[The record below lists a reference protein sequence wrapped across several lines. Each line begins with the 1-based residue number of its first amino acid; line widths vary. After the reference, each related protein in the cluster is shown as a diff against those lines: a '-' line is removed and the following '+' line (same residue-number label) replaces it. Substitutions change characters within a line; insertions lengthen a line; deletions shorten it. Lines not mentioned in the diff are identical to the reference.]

1 MFEGDG
7 KDELVPNLTEFSVEV
22 PLEADVTEVRASRRL
37 AARTPEYV
45 VLTTS
50 KRIASIRR
58 PFGLME
64 LPPRARAAE
73 SGQTDRGKLRVDN
86 VCVLRVFHGGR
97 AGT

>member
-22 PLEADVTEVRASRRL
+22 PLEADVTEVRL

-58 PFGLME
+58 SFGLTQ